1 MNMKLSGYML
11 LSLVLSLALHLLLM
25 LFLSRMTFPASRL
38 AELPTEEAPKRV
50 PNIQTVDVRDLAKPK
65 PSPNTKLNH
74 LATAGIKAELSGI
87 SQQVNSEL
95 AEIGEQA
102 VREILQKENLVT
114 PAPAP
119 SLRFAGVDKAI
130 LTPRLPNAEPPRQ
143 ATAPR
148 PEIVAIDFNDLPPA
162 RQAAYRGDVIPGVE
176 RIDVPDL
183 HLPSLLPHGP
193 LTAATGATYD
203 VGIKL
208 GPNPKFGIP
217 EGIGGDVEDTPSAPA
232 ASSSEDLAT
241 LLKKGALAG
250 GGGRDGQD
258 IVLKPLAAPDIKQSP
273 KPFDAFV
280 DVIVTVWEDKKN
292 GGGYFKIA
300 ITPNRESD
308 SLRDIPKDTLIIID
322 HSTSIDISK
331 LRQFKSA
338 AVDALSYLNRQ
349 DRFNIVGFNEK
360 PEQLFPDFVPLDDTS
375 LAAAR
380 AYIRNLYRGGMTDVF
395 GGIAPFV
402 QKSNRIAQRPL
413 NIFLLTDGKSTI
425 NIYKEDDFI
434 RRIVEM
440 NPGNVSIYPFSAGQD
455 ANRQLLD
462 FLGYLNR
469 GYNFHVPDLKQFK
482 SQLLSYIGAHSSL
495 IIRDLQYMIEG
506 EVGNEIFPKRL
517 PHLYRQ
523 ETLEILGRYSPQD
536 TELVFTLAGRDAE
549 GNVRDLVF
557 RRQYRDCQ
565 TASEEL
571 PLHWAAKKIFHLLSQ
586 RTLTEDPQE
595 RFRLNQEIQRLGKNY
610 NIYIPY

>member
-1 MNMKLSGYML
+1 
-11 LSLVLSLALHLLLM
+11 
-25 LFLSRMTFPASRL
+25 
-38 AELPTEEAPKRV
+38 
-50 PNIQTVDVRDLAKPK
+50 
-65 PSPNTKLNH
+65 
-74 LATAGIKAELSGI
+74 
-87 SQQVNSEL
+87 
-95 AEIGEQA
+95 
-102 VREILQKENLVT
+102 
-114 PAPAP
+114 
-119 SLRFAGVDKAI
+119 
-130 LTPRLPNAEPPRQ
+130 
-143 ATAPR
+143 
-148 PEIVAIDFNDLPPA
+148 IVAIDFNDLPPA
-162 RQAAYRGDVIPGVE
+162 RQAARRNDIIPGVE

-217 EGIGGDVEDTPSAPA
+217 EGIGEEDT
-232 ASSSEDLAT
+232 SSPPTPGEDLAT
-241 LLKKGALAG
+241 ILKKGALG
-250 GGGRDGQD
+250 GGGAGRDGKD
-258 IVLKPLAAPDIKQSP
+258 VTLYTLGDAGLKQPP

-280 DVIVTVWEDKKN
+280 DVVVTVWEDKKN
-292 GGGYFKIA
+292 GGGYFKVA

-322 HSTSIDISK
+322 HSTSIDVNK

-360 PEQLFPDFVPLDDTS
+360 PQQLFPDFVPLDDAS
-375 LAAAR
+375 LASAR
-380 AYIRNLYRGGMTDVF
+380 AYIRDLYRGGMTDVF

-402 QKSNRIAQRPL
+402 QKSNRNAQRPL
-413 NIFLLTDGKSTI
+413 NIFLLTDGQSTI
-425 NIYKEDDFI
+425 NIYREDDFI
-434 RRIVEM
+434 RRIVDM

-495 IIRDLQYMIEG
+495 IIRDLQYMVEG
-506 EVGNEIFPKRL
+506 QVGNQIFPKRL

-523 ETLEILGRYSPQD
+523 ETLEIFGRYGPQD
-536 TELVFTLAGRDAE
+536 TELVLTLAGRDAE
-549 GNVRDLVF
+549 GSVRDLVF
-557 RRQYRDCQ
+557 RRQYHDCQ

-571 PLHWAAKKIFHLLSQ
+571 PLQWAAKKIFHLLAQ

-595 RFRLNQEIQRLGKNY
+595 RLRLDQEIQKLGQSY

>member
-1 MNMKLSGYML
+1 MKLSRYML
-11 LSLVLSLALHLLLM
+11 ISLVLSLALHLLLM
-25 LFLSRMTFPASRL
+25 LFLSRMTFPTSRL
-38 AELPTEEAPKRV
+38 AALPTEEAPKRA
-50 PNIQTVDVRDLAKPK
+50 PTIQTIDLRDLAKPK
-65 PSPNTKLNH
+65 PPSPNTKLNRQ
-74 LATAGIKAELSGI
+74 ATAEIKT
-87 SQQVNSEL
+87 EL

-102 VREILQKENLVT
+102 VKEILQKENLVI
-114 PAPAP
+114 PPPLP

-130 LTPRLPNAEPPRQ
+130 LTPKLPNAEPPRQ

-148 PEIVAIDFNDLPPA
+148 PKIMAIDFNDLPPA
-162 RQAAYRGDVIPGVE
+162 RQAVRRDDIIPGVE

-217 EGIGGDVEDTPSAPA
+217 EGIGEEDTPSPPTPGK
-232 ASSSEDLAT
+232 DLAT
-241 LLKKGALAG
+241 LLKEGALAAG
-250 GGGRDGQD
+250 SGNGKD
-258 IVLKPLAAPDIKQSP
+258 IALNNLGDAGLKQPP

-280 DVIVTVWEDKKN
+280 DVVVTVWEDKKN

-308 SLRDIPKDTLIIID
+308 SLHDIPKDSLIIID
-322 HSTSIDISK
+322 HSTSIDVNK

-360 PEQLFPDFVPLDDTS
+360 PDQLFPDFVPLTDDS

-395 GGIAPFV
+395 GGISPFV
-402 QKSNRIAQRPL
+402 QKSNRNAQRPL

-425 NIYKEDDFI
+425 NIYREDDFI
-434 RRIVEM
+434 RRIVGM

-469 GYNFHVPDLKQFK
+469 GYNFHVPDLKHFK
-482 SQLLSYIGAHSSL
+482 NQLLSYIGNHSNL
-495 IIRDLQYMIEG
+495 IISDLQYMVEG
-506 EVGNEIFPKRL
+506 QVGNEIFPRRL

-523 ETLEILGRYSPQD
+523 ETLEIFGRYGPQD

-549 GNVRDLVF
+549 GSVRDLVF
-557 RRQYRDCQ
+557 RRQYQDCQ

-571 PLHWAAKKIFHLLSQ
+571 PLQWAAKKIFYLLAQ
-586 RTLTEDPQE
+586 RTLTENPQE
-595 RFRLNQEIQRLGKNY
+595 RFQLNQEIQRLGQNY

>member
-1 MNMKLSGYML
+1 MKLSGYML
-11 LSLVLSLALHLLLM
+11 ISLALSLALHLLLM
-25 LFLSRMTFPASRL
+25 LFLSRMSFPPPRL
-38 AELPTEEAPKRV
+38 FALQADKPKRA
-50 PNIQTVDVRDLAKPK
+50 PTIQTIDLRELAKPK
-65 PSPNTKLNH
+65 LSPNARMNQK
-74 LATAGIKAELSGI
+74 ATTEIK
-87 SQQVNSEL
+87 SEL

-102 VREILQKENLVT
+102 IREMLQKENLLT
-114 PAPAP
+114 PKPPP

-130 LTPRLPNAEPPRQ
+130 LTPKLPNAEPPRQ

-148 PEIVAIDFNDLPPA
+148 PQIVAIDFNDLPPS
-162 RQAAYRGDVIPGVE
+162 RQAARRNDMIPGVE
-176 RIDVPDL
+176 RIDVPNL

-217 EGIGGDVEDTPSAPA
+217 DGIGDEDTPPPPG
-232 ASSSEDLAT
+232 EDLAS
-241 LLKKGALAG
+241 LLKKGALSG
-250 GGGRDGQD
+250 GANRNGQD
-258 IVLKPLAAPDIKQSP
+258 IALNNPDDTGLQQPP

-280 DVIVTVWEDKKN
+280 NVVVTVWEDKEN

-308 SLRDIPKDTLIIID
+308 ALRDIAKDSLIIID
-322 HSTSIDISK
+322 HSTSIDVNK
-331 LRQFKSA
+331 LRQFKA
-338 AVDALSYLNRQ
+338 AAIDALSYLNRQ

-360 PEQLFPDFVPLDDTS
+360 PQQLFPDFVPLDDGT
-375 LAAAR
+375 LDTAR
-380 AYIRNLYRGGMTDVF
+380 SYIRDLFRGGMTDVF

-402 QKSNRIAQRPL
+402 QKSNRNAERPL
-413 NIFLLTDGKSTI
+413 NIFVLTDGKATV
-425 NIYKEDDFI
+425 NIYREDDFI
-434 RRIVEM
+434 RRIVGM
-440 NPGNVSIYPFSAGQD
+440 NPGNVSIYPFSAGPD

-482 SQLLSYIGAHSSL
+482 SQLLSYIGDHSSL
-495 IIRDLQYMIEG
+495 IIRDLQYMVEG
-506 EVGNEIFPKRL
+506 QVGSQIFPKRL

-523 ETLEILGRYSPQD
+523 ETLEILGHYSPQD
-536 TELVFTLAGRDAE
+536 AELVFTLAGRDAE
-549 GNVRDLVF
+549 GAVRDLVF

-565 TASEEL
+565 PATEEL
-571 PLHWAAKKIFHLLSQ
+571 PLQWAAKKIFHLLAQ
-586 RTLTEDPQE
+586 KTLTENPQE
-595 RFRLNQEIQRLGKNY
+595 RARLDQEIQKLGQTY